1 VLTAKRKKKFRCGI
15 LFKLRPTTG
24 HKFQGNNRNTTTK
37 EGKKK
42 KKKKKQKTKKKKN
55 KKKIKNNIKK

>member
-24 HKFQGNNRNTTTK
+24 HKFKGNNLKTTK
-37 EGKKK
+37 KKAKKK
-42 KKKKKQKTKKKKN
+42 KKKKKRTNEKN
-55 KKKIKNNIKK
+55 EIEK